1 VHQFPNGSWVQGI
14 ETRTNGHLVIS
25 LYDRPEVY
33 TLDPVATPPSPQ
45 LTHKFAS
52 GSQILCM
59 TRYAPNSFAILVRPP
74 DREGDD
80 DSAQLWTITGAG
92 RRGAQ
97 LVGDVAE
104 AASFV
109 SLTPLTDKILLASN
123 SNGAIHRID
132 VTNGSET
139 ALFTDPTMTNG
150 IGGIKYDAPEMY
162 FVTPV
167 NGMFARFQ
175 LDPNT
180 GDAIAPV
187 EVIVTSGLVGVQ
199 DFVLATWVDHT
210 AFMVNYEQNSIQKID
225 ENAKV
230 STVVAGWR
238 APTCITT
245 GSTTR
250 DNRTLYIGT
259 GGTLGLPGLIVA
271 IKV

>member
-14 ETRTNGHLVIS
+14 ETRTNGQLVIS

-33 TLDPVATPPSPQ
+33 TLDPFATAPSPQ

-74 DREGDD
+74 GREGDD

-109 SLTPLTDKILLASN
+109 SLAPLTDKILLASN

-132 VTNGSET
+132 VTNGNET

-150 IGGIKYDAPEMY
+150 IGGI
-162 FVTPV
+162 

-187 EVIVTSGLVGVQ
+187 EVIATSGLVGVQ
-199 DFVLATWVDHT
+199 DFALATWVDHT

-225 ENAKV
+225 ENARV

-250 DNRTLYIGT
+250 DKRTLYVGT

>member
-1 VHQFPNGSWVQGI
+1 
-14 ETRTNGHLVIS
+14 
-25 LYDRPEVY
+25 
-33 TLDPVATPPSPQ
+33 
-45 LTHKFAS
+45 
-52 GSQILCM
+52 
-59 TRYAPNSFAILVRPP
+59 
-74 DREGDD
+74 
-80 DSAQLWTITGAG
+80 
-92 RRGAQ
+92 
-97 LVGDVAE
+97 VAE

-109 SLTPLTDKILLASN
+109 SMSPLTDKILLASN

-132 VTNGSET
+132 VTSGTET

-175 LDPNT
+175 LDPAT

-187 EVIVTSGLVGVQ
+187 EIIATSGLVGVQ
-199 DFVLATWVDHT
+199 DFALATWVDHT

-225 ENAKV
+225 EMAKV

-245 GSTTR
+245 GNTPK
-250 DNRTLYIGT
+250 DKRTLYVGT
-259 GGTLGLPGLIVA
+259 GGTLGLPGVIVS